1 MRRLMFCT
9 AFIVLKKRNQ
19 DLGIKM
25 TDFVHLTTSKVNIG
39 LVQELA
45 CNELLEILDKC
56 EGTKVHINKF
66 D

>member
-1 MRRLMFCT
+1 
-9 AFIVLKKRNQ
+9 
-19 DLGIKM
+19 M

-45 CNELLEILDKC
+45 CNELLDILDKC
-56 EGTKVHINKF
+56 EGTKVHINKV